1 MTKEAIKK
9 LVAGNELTFDE
20 AAQVM
25 DEMFS
30 SPQRDQR
37 ITINESAAV
46 QVRDT
51 VVRQRAVTR
60 VPSRVRVIRVS

>member
-1 MTKEAIKK
+1 MTYHYLMDLALILLSTKVLGI
-9 LVAGNELTFDE
+9 LTK
-20 AAQVM
+20 
-25 DEMFS
+25 
-30 SPQRDQR
+30 R